1 MINSPNKTPPITHK
15 LCKKC
20 KQYKHRKHFVPR
32 GSKKLRYDYLCTEC
46 RKDGL
51 SIHDHH
57 TMQKRIDTGLFT
69 PERYEQLRE
78 MYAKRRKIKR
88 DNAREKERLNNIK
101 ESWKPIYEKIEF
113 AQKIMDDLLLLS
125 QEEEDWNE
133 EVRMLLKTA
142 ARTVNELEET
152 GPKPD
157 RCVFWYECDRLI
169 TVQFRELLERHPRGR
184 YNAPLSMV

>member
-1 MINSPNKTPPITHK
+1 
-15 LCKKC
+15 
-20 KQYKHRKHFVPR
+20 
-32 GSKKLRYDYLCTEC
+32 
-46 RKDGL
+46 
-51 SIHDHH
+51 
-57 TMQKRIDTGLFT
+57 
-69 PERYEQLRE
+69 

-88 DNAREKERLNNIK
+88 ENAREKERLNNIK

-133 EVRMLLKTA
+133 EMRMLLKTA